1 MILRLASQQ
10 TGALRPPARAH
21 LSSEL
26 VGSLADLPKIDPT
39 TREMRFGVNNTVT
52 KLGTLPAT
60 GHPPRTSELGDM
72 APSFDAENA
81 AWKELRCGAFVL
93 GAAVPLVLSAW
104 PFPLSC
110 CHGDSASASRRRATH

>member
-39 TREMRFGVNNTVT
+39 TREMRFGVSNQTRH
-52 KLGTLPAT
+52 AT
-60 GHPPRTSELGDM
+60 GDRTSAEDIQTRGHGPVIRRRECRLEGTAM
-72 APSFDAENA
+72 WRVRFGRGRAP
-81 AWKELRCGAFVL
+81 RAFGV
-93 GAAVPLVLSAW
+93 AVPLVMLS
-104 PFPLSC
+104 
-110 CHGDSASASRRRATH
+110 R

>member
-39 TREMRFGVNNTVT
+39 TREMRFGVSNTVT
-52 KLGTLPAT
+52 KLGTLT
-60 GHPPRTSELGDM
+60 GDRTSAEDIRTRGHGPVIRRRECRLEGTAM
-72 APSFDAENA
+72 WRVRFGRGRAP
-81 AWKELRCGAFVL
+81 RAFGV
-93 GAAVPLVLSAW
+93 AVPLVMLS
-104 PFPLSC
+104 
-110 CHGDSASASRRRATH
+110 R